1 MRLVP
6 HSNEESKQEGS
17 FEKHWFV
24 LMDLDAKPDGSF
36 ALLCYDDE
44 ARRLPAARPRT
55 HRDGGREG
63 VQSTRGCGATALCA
77 RHTP

>member
-1 MRLVP
+1 MHVPLVRLVP
-6 HSNEESKQEGS
+6 HSNKEGKQEGS

-44 ARRLPAARPRT
+44 ARRLPAATRPRT
-55 HRDGGREG
+55 HRDERREGAKHEGGRG
-63 VQSTRGCGATALCA
+63 
-77 RHTP
+77 